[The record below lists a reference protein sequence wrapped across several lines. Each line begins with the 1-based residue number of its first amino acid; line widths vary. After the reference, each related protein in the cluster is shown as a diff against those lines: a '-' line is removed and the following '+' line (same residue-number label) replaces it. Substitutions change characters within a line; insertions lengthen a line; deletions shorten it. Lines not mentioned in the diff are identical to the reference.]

1 MKGEGERNKRK
12 GEGDE
17 DKQVE
22 TNIFLKSQWV
32 ILKLTRITTEK
43 EFQIFVK
50 RSHIRHL

>member
-17 DKQVE
+17 EDKQVE
-22 TNIFLKSQWV
+22 KNIFLKSQWV

-43 EFQIFVK
+43 EFQIFV
-50 RSHIRHL
+50 RDHT